1 MEAVLTNNTNT
12 NNSSQTESKDFTP
25 LNKLPPQ
32 NRSKKPKKK
41 KATTKGSSRMTG
53 SFERFPGYDYS
64 YSNGPRTRP
73 KTTTTDCG
81 SDSTLKSPIPVVEE
95 ILKSLGRSKGKLE
108 SSEGDGSDKLVPS
121 DDFGSSQEDSSP
133 SSGGYFTPSRLNLTE
148 DDSSKDSKPLFIDL
162 NDFDEDDIYI
172 RKNRSNVS
180 LNGSVQDTSPEASG
194 KLQEQSLQKP
204 SGIQNSPSVSSNRLN
219 FRSANGLLHSTVLGE
234 DPMIGQGRGGWSG
247 IRETENLVPP
257 QLDQGLKT
265 LQTLFQMNSNLPVNH
280 LLPALAQQLPNFQLQ
295 SPYPIIQQQ
304 LGPQQ
309 CVQGIPVLQQ
319 GNGLMLQDPVFEEF
333 RKQKDSFLE
342 DSSCFYYR
350 ATNDLDRFLIQT
362 TPVLQLDADLD
373 PQEAMDKLSLQDLWK
388 FYYEASML
396 GKEIPLQKHQER
408 EVPNQ
413 NGPSSAY
420 YLPYLSAMQ
429 LFVPEDLTESSD
441 FNNCFLC
448 DVEGW
453 PPYMKKY
460 YEHVSVFWVIL
471 FLLFNSLR

>member
-1 MEAVLTNNTNT
+1 MEAVLTNNTNP

-41 KATTKGSSRMTG
+41 KATMKGSSRMTG
-53 SFERFPGYDYS
+53 RFDRFPGYDYS
-64 YSNGPRTRP
+64 YSNAPRTRP
-73 KTTTTDCG
+73 KTTNIDCG

-95 ILKSLGRSKGKLE
+95 ILKSLGQSKGKLE

-121 DDFGSSQEDSSP
+121 EDFGSSQEDSSP
-133 SSGGYFTPSRLNLTE
+133 SSGGYFTHSRLNLTE
-148 DDSSKDSKPLFIDL
+148 DDSSKDSKPVIIDL

-194 KLQEQSLQKP
+194 KLQEQSLQKA

-219 FRSANGLLHSTVLGE
+219 FRSANGLLHSTVVGE
-234 DPMIGQGRGGWSG
+234 DPMTGQGRGGGSWTG
-247 IRETENLVPP
+247 FRETENLVP

-265 LQTLFQMNSNLPVNH
+265 LQTLFQMNPNLPVNY
-280 LLPALAQQLPNFQLQ
+280 LLPALVQQLPNFQLQ
-295 SPYPIIQQQ
+295 SPYPVIQQQ
-304 LGPQQ
+304 QLSPQQ

-319 GNGLMLQDPVFEEF
+319 GTGLMLQDPVFEEF
-333 RKQKDSFLE
+333 RKQTDSSFLE
-342 DSSCFYYR
+342 ESSFFYYR

-362 TPVLQLDADLD
+362 TPVLQLDGDLE

-396 GKEIPLQKHQER
+396 GKEVPLQKHQER
-408 EVPNQ
+408 ELDNQ

-429 LFVPEDLTESSD
+429 LFVPEEFNESSD
-441 FNNCFLC
+441 LNNCFIC

-453 PPYMKKY
+453 PLYMKKH
-460 YEHVSVFWVIL
+460 YEHVSVDF
-471 FLLFNSLR
+471 